1 MNFDTPSQCEGT
13 VTQWNYCYAIINSNV
28 HNGVRFLVYRETN
41 ESGVYSV
48 VPGSNYTLLR
58 NSSELDQTGVD
69 CESITLDSSQQFQI
83 LPNDIV
89 SACIM
94 NFPDVGIA
102 PLYTISAGSEAR
114 HFSINSRCT
123 DTDLDNIDA
132 NVINSGFSLQ
142 LHLHATVSKW

>member
-1 MNFDTPSQCEGT
+1 MNFDAPSQCEGT
-13 VTQWNYCYAIINSNV
+13 VTQWNYCYAITSGNV
-28 HNGVRFLVYRETN
+28 YNGVRFLVYRETN

-69 CESITLDSSQQFQI
+69 CENITLNSSQQFQI

-94 NFPDVGIA
+94 NF
-102 PLYTISAGSEAR
+102 
-114 HFSINSRCT
+114 H
-123 DTDLDNIDA
+123 
-132 NVINSGFSLQ
+132 
-142 LHLHATVSKW
+142 

>member
-1 MNFDTPSQCEGT
+1 MNFDAPSQCEGT
-13 VTQWNYCYAIINSNV
+13 VTQWNYCYAIINSDV

-69 CESITLDSSQQFQI
+69 CESIILDSSQQFQI

-94 NFPDVGIA
+94 NFPDAGIA